1 MKCTLFIDPEV
12 FKKCFKIWIE
22 KLQKANE
29 NGLRSLLYYDF
40 NPKSMNYEVF
50 VSIIVSN

>member
-12 FKKCFKIWIE
+12 FEKWFKIWIE
-22 KLQKANE
+22 KLKKANE
-29 NGLRSLLYYDF
+29 NRLRSLLYNDF
-40 NPKSMNYEVF
+40 NPKSSNYEVF